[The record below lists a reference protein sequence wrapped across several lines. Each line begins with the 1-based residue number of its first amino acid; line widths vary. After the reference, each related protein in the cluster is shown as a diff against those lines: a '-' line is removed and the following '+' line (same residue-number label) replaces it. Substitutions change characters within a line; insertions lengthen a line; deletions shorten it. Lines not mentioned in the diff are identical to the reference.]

1 MLKASPY
8 VKVNQK
14 VIIKGG
20 PKMSGNG
27 SKKQE
32 SYHMHPIGYVRRLE
46 DEIQLQ
52 ILDPYRPG
60 LKQLEHF
67 SHVMVLWW
75 ADQMD
80 TEEFRSMMQCKPPYA
95 EEHLT
100 GVFATRAEYRPNP
113 VALTTCKILAVDEQ
127 EGILTVANIDAYDGT
142 PIVDLKAYFPVC
154 DRVQEVRIPAWL
166 REWPDWMPDEGL
178 GFYEEIE
185 EAETV

>member
-1 MLKASPY
+1 
-8 VKVNQK
+8 
-14 VIIKGG
+14 
-20 PKMSGNG
+20 MSGNG

-32 SYHMHPIGYVRRLE
+32 SYHVHPIGYVRRLE

-52 ILDPYRPG
+52 VLEPYRPG

-67 SHVMVLWW
+67 SHVIVLWW

-80 TEEFRSMMQCKPPYA
+80 TEEFRSMMQCNPPYA

-127 EGILTVANIDAYDGT
+127 EGILTIANIDAYDGT
-142 PIVDLKAYFPVC
+142 PVVDLKAYFPVC
-154 DRVQEVRIPAWL
+154 DRVQDVHIPDWL
-166 REWPDWMPDEGL
+166 AGWPDWMPDEGL
-178 GFYEEIE
+178 GFYEEVE